1 MYPHERS
8 LVEKMKNEPF
18 ALIGINSDRDKA
30 KLKQRMKAENITW
43 RSFWNGPQGTSG
55 PISKAWGVRGWP
67 TIYVLDDKGIIRYK
81 NVRGSAM
88 DKAVEALVA
97 KVEGGSPGSTPSA
110 KLREFTDST
119 GQFKI
124 KARFVEFKAGKAVLE
139 KEDGDIL
146 EVVMTKLS
154 KEDQKYIQDLLR
166 SRLLLRP

>member
-18 ALIGINSDRDKA
+18 ALIGVNSDRDKV

-67 TIYVLDDKGIIRYK
+67 TIYVLDDKGVIRYK
-81 NVRGSAM
+81 NVRGSAI
-88 DKAVEALVA
+88 DKAVETLVA

-110 KLREFTDST
+110 KLHEFTDST
-119 GQFKI
+119 GKFKI
-124 KARFVEFKAGKAVLE
+124 KARFVEFNEGKAVLE
-139 KEDGDIL
+139 KEDGDVL
-146 EVVMTKLS
+146 KVVMTKLS
-154 KEDQKYIQDLLR
+154 KEDQKYIQELLR
-166 SRLLLRP
+166 SRLRLRP